1 MPQLRRIP
9 LGRRQAN
16 MRPLVFVWPYW
27 LVFWAVVIWA
37 FSPEL
42 RIVNAARK
50 PAARS
55 ESPDAGSYRVIVFGG
70 GIAALLAF
78 PLAWMPL
85 LRVSTGLRPF
95 VFVLGIIVVIAGSI
109 LRRHCWRTLGSSFTG
124 DVRADRNQR
133 IITTGAYAVLRH
145 PSYSA
150 GILMNI
156 GIGLALGS
164 WISTAL
170 LALAAFAVYSYRIA
184 VEERTLLKVIGAPY
198 QEFLRTRR
206 RLIPFVY

>member
-1 MPQLRRIP
+1 
-9 LGRRQAN
+9 

-95 VFVLGIIVVIAGSI
+95 VFVLGIIVMIAGSI
-109 LRRHCWRTLGSSFTG
+109 LRRLDRKSTRLNSSHL
-124 DVRADRNQR
+124 V
-133 IITTGAYAVLRH
+133 ISYAVFCLKKKK
-145 PSYSA
+145 
-150 GILMNI
+150 NI
-156 GIGLALGS
+156 
-164 WISTAL
+164 
-170 LALAAFAVYSYRIA
+170 
-184 VEERTLLKVIGAPY
+184 
-198 QEFLRTRR
+198 
-206 RLIPFVY
+206 

>member
-1 MPQLRRIP
+1 MTPP
-9 LGRRQAN
+9 L
-16 MRPLVFVWPYW
+16 LFSWPYW
-27 LVFWAVVIWA
+27 PIFCVVWIWA
-37 FSPEL
+37 FWPEFK
-42 RIVNAARK
+42 IVRAARK

-55 ESPDAGSYRVIVFGG
+55 DSPDAGSYRVIVFGG

-95 VFVLGIIVVIAGSI
+95 VFVLGIIVMIAGSI

-150 GILMNI
+150 GR
-156 GIGLALGS
+156 
-164 WISTAL
+164 TA
-170 LALAAFAVYSYRIA
+170 
-184 VEERTLLKVIGAPY
+184 
-198 QEFLRTRR
+198 Q
-206 RLIPFVY
+206 